1 MSSDHKLQERVSAL
15 TDNKPL
21 PALYSST
28 DVRPLKMEDFRFAH
42 EQVGSLG
49 SELFI
54 YFLGCEGNEGL
65 AGFLN
70 LDNYRVLAF
79 MS

>member
-1 MSSDHKLQERVSAL
+1 MSSVHKLQERVSAL

-28 DVRPLKMEDFRFAH
+28 DVRSLKMDDFRFAH
-42 EQVGSLG
+42 EQVRFRG

-54 YFLGCEGNEGL
+54 YFLGC
-65 AGFLN
+65 
-70 LDNYRVLAF
+70 DCHW
-79 MS
+79 